1 MLLERGLERIG
12 EAGVVGEELESVGRS
27 QLEGKLEGV
36 SWKSVGVS
44 WCQLEVSW
52 KESWKESVVGIGWNW
67 AKAGLLTEQ
76 EVCRVRL
83 GGNSTRCSCPGS
95 GCMSKEVRSRN
106 WIGAWKPGPGWRWPG
121 VGRIE

>member
-44 WCQLEVSW
+44 WKSVGVRRSQLEGKLEGVCS
-52 KESWKESVVGIGWNW
+52 WNW
-67 AKAGLLTEQ
+67 
-76 EVCRVRL
+76 
-83 GGNSTRCSCPGS
+83 
-95 GCMSKEVRSRN
+95 N
-106 WIGAWKPGPGWRWPG
+106 WIGWACRDRLLLERGACMLELDGWACKAGSLLVGHARQGPG
-121 VGRIE
+121 